1 MRTDWKVTGKHHW
14 IGSSQCTSK
23 LMLDIGLKHLETTF
37 RTSDQSMRASPRRLD
52 RPHPHFCAECRL
64 LPMFEGLRLGWRIG
78 KGRGFVHCSVF
89 TWLCHAMSSSSILTI
104 LQDHDL
110 RQAAHCTW
118 LSQTTPF
125 EANVPAFAHFPLCS
139 YIYSIYNLYQFIHL
153 VFVGITFRPYNL

>member
-1 MRTDWKVTGKHHW
+1 MYQQIAGH
-14 IGSSQCTSK
+14 C
-23 LMLDIGLKHLETTF
+23 LETTF
-37 RTSDQSMRASPRRLD
+37 RTSDQSMRASLRRLD
-52 RPHPHFCAECRL
+52 RYPHFCSECRL

-78 KGRGFVHCSVF
+78 KGRGFLHCSVF

-139 YIYSIYNLYQFIHL
+139 YIYSIYTNLFIL
-153 VFVGITFRPYNL
+153 CL